1 MKSVV
6 LLKNENLLPL
16 SKEKTKSVAVVGPF
30 ADHNY
35 LGGYSGQPPY
45 SVTLLK
51 GVKDLMGKR
60 GKVNYLNGIG
70 ASRDSIV
77 AAVKGVD
84 VVLVALG
91 SDEKM
96 ARENHDMTSI
106 YLPEEQ
112 EKLLKAIYQVNPRI
126 VLVFHSGNPLTSE
139 WADVHIPAIMQAWY
153 PGQEAGRALADLLFG
168 NENPSGKL
176 PMTIYRAEDQLPD
189 ILDFDMW
196 KGRTYRYMKE
206 DPLYGFGHGLSY
218 TSFGFDGI
226 QGNDTLKSGTTLQCS
241 VELSNTGKWTG
252 EEVVQVYVS
261 RENTPVYTYP
271 LKKLV
276 AFKKVKLAPGEKKRV
291 EFNIPPRELSV
302 WENGNWRM
310 LTGKY
315 TLFIGSGQPGLAKG
329 VTKGFEVK
337 IQ

>member
-1 MKSVV
+1 
-6 LLKNENLLPL
+6 
-16 SKEKTKSVAVVGPF
+16 
-30 ADHNY
+30 
-35 LGGYSGQPPY
+35 
-45 SVTLLK
+45 
-51 GVKDLMGKR
+51 
-60 GKVNYLNGIG
+60 
-70 ASRDSIV
+70 
-77 AAVKGVD
+77 
-84 VVLVALG
+84 
-91 SDEKM
+91 
-96 ARENHDMTSI
+96 MTSI

-226 QGNDTLKSGTTLQCS
+226 QGNDTLKSAQRCNVRL
-241 VELSNTGKWTG
+241 N
-252 EEVVQVYVS
+252 YPI
-261 RENTPVYTYP
+261 PVNGP
-271 LKKLV
+271 
-276 AFKKVKLAPGEKKRV
+276 EKKSSRCMFP
-291 EFNIPPRELSV
+291 EKILLSIHI
-302 WENGNWRM
+302 R
-310 LTGKY
+310 
-315 TLFIGSGQPGLAKG
+315 
-329 VTKGFEVK
+329 
-337 IQ
+337 